1 MLMAVVI
8 QAYEDLE
15 IPKLLARLAGDGQ
28 GHTFVGDPNVSKV
41 TLRNTEPGGA
51 ADLPKFKIQC

>member
-1 MLMAVVI
+1 MKTSMFPPLMAVVI

-15 IPKLLARLAGDGQ
+15 IPKLLARLAGDGL

-41 TLRNTEPGGA
+41 TEYGSWWRSRPS
-51 ADLPKFKIQC
+51 